1 MFVSLN
7 TWQSIISKTGQKKA
21 SEIVDYWRKGR
32 GGAHMKPSLHLS
44 TVSSTSRPG
53 NSWKRIT

>member
-32 GGAHMKPSLHLS
+32 GGGTYETFSSFIYCELHE
-44 TVSSTSRPG
+44 
-53 NSWKRIT
+53 